1 MIRIVVMLIAYIYIS
16 GTIRSGTEEELTDL
30 VRLLADISTYQR
42 DIKRKKQ
49 KEMSSKSI
57 GEEMGKEAMES
68 LFRKLIVIYCIN
80 IP

>member
-1 MIRIVVMLIAYIYIS
+1 MYIRV
-16 GTIRSGTEEELTDL
+16 TIRSGTEEELTEL

-49 KEMSSKSI
+49 KEMTSKSI
-57 GEEMGKEAMES
+57 GEETGKEAMES